1 MPLHSPISLILALL
15 PLAWQGV
22 QSTDPMM
29 TASDEKD
36 LLATPQEVDSN
47 VPATE
52 DTTTTHDQA
61 TEAKPNAPKTCD
73 DVLTTLRQLVAD
85 EVTAERGQLDYLKFT
100 YYRLRDEATKEA
112 LEAHLAVEGNTIDT
126 FMPAVD
132 NDEAELKD
140 LLKTLRHRRTRLHE
154 EQELQKQANLLRKQA
169 IIERFRE
176 IGTSSDTVDANFK
189 EFKELQAE
197 WMTIK
202 QVPAEQVSTLWN
214 EYKFHVELIYDLM
227 RQNHEMR
234 ELDFKR
240 NLEAKVA
247 LCEAAE
253 ALTTATDV
261 ISAFN
266 QLQTLHD
273 RYRETGPVAR
283 TEREEIWKRFKTA
296 STTINRRHTQ
306 HFEQLKQEQEENY
319 TKKLDLCTRLEA
331 LIADMHKN
339 TTRPQWDKMAEAII
353 ALQTEWKTIG
363 FAPKKVND
371 EVYQRFR
378 TACDGFF
385 TQKNAFVKELRNALT
400 ENLRLKTT
408 LAEAAEALQESTD
421 WAATTNK
428 IVELQKEW
436 KTIGAVPHRHSEA
449 IWQRFHTACNT
460 FFERKQNENADQN
473 NEEKANLQ
481 HKRDIIAKIEALLN
495 ERTDEAEATIRE
507 LMAQWR
513 TIGRVPY
520 RNKEKINNAYKKLL
534 DRVHDFFYETQ
545 SRRGIDHFRKQLD
558 EKAGNDLDRQRHA
571 LVRAYEA
578 KKAEIANFETNLHF
592 LTSKSKQGNNLVAEM
607 QRNVEKQRQELEQIA
622 QKIAAVDA
630 ARKAN

>member
-1 MPLHSPISLILALL
+1 
-15 PLAWQGV
+15 
-22 QSTDPMM
+22 M
-29 TASDEKD
+29 TTSDEKD
-36 LLATPQEVDSN
+36 LLATPQETGNALAPEAAIDTPSTSE
-47 VPATE
+47 ATE
-52 DTTTTHDQA
+52 A
-61 TEAKPNAPKTCD
+61 TEATEAIETTEATAKPNAPKTCD
-73 DVLTTLRQLVAD
+73 EVLAALRQLVAD
-85 EVTAERGQLDYLKFT
+85 EVVAERSLIDFLKFT
-100 YYRLRDEATKEA
+100 YYRLREEAAKEA
-112 LEAHLAVEGNTIDT
+112 LNAHLAEGNAFES

-140 LLKTLRHRRTRLHE
+140 LLKALRHRRTRMHE
-154 EQELQKQANLLRKQA
+154 EQELQKQANLARKQA
-169 IIERFRE
+169 IIERFRA

-197 WMTIK
+197 WLTIK

-247 LCEAAE
+247 LCEEAE

-261 ISAFN
+261 IGAFN
-266 QLQTLHD
+266 QLQQLHD

-283 TEREEIWKRFKTA
+283 TEREEIWKRFKAA

-331 LIADMHKN
+331 LIADAGNNN
-339 TTRPQWDKMAEAII
+339 TRAQWDKMSEAVI
-353 ALQTEWKTIG
+353 ALQAEWKGIG

-378 TACDGFF
+378 TACDAFF
-385 TQKNAFVKELRNALT
+385 TQKNSFIKALRQDLN
-400 ENLRLKTT
+400 ENLRRKTS
-408 LAEAAEALQESTD
+408 LAEAAEALQDSTD

-436 KTIGAVPHRHSEA
+436 KAIGAVPHRHSEA
-449 IWQRFHTACNT
+449 VWQRFHTACNT
-460 FFERKQNENADQN
+460 FFERKQVENAGQN

-481 HKRDIIAKIEALLN
+481 QKRNIIGQIEALLE
-495 ERTDEAEATIRE
+495 ERTDAAETSIRE

-513 TIGRVPY
+513 EVGRVPY
-520 RNKEKINNAYKKLL
+520 RNKEKINGIYKKLL
-534 DRVHDFFYETQ
+534 DRVHEFFYETQ
-545 SRRGIDHFRKQLD
+545 SRRGMDNFRKQLD
-558 EKAGNDLDRQRHA
+558 EKGGNDLDRQRHT

-592 LTSKSKQGNNLVAEM
+592 LTSKSKQGNSLVAEM

-630 ARKAN
+630 ARKAAQA